1 MTIRGPDQHRPFFR
15 FPRLKRFANRTACFP
30 CLFAYRPARKLNVMV
45 QGQAEVTSGEYVSG
59 DYFRG
64 LGVVP
69 AAGRLIVGDDDRAGA
84 PGVVVLSY
92 GFAQRRFGD
101 AASAVGRQC

>member
-1 MTIRGPDQHRPFFR
+1 DDPKTGKTAAI
-15 FPRLKRFANRTACFP
+15 FPYPAFELLRQSSDVLSV
-30 CLFAYRPARKLNVMV
+30 LFAYRPAPKLNLMI
-45 QGQAEVTSGEYVSG
+45 QGQAEVVSGDYVSG

-64 LGVVP
+64 LALAP

-84 PGVVVLSY
+84 PAVVVLSY

-101 AASAVGRQC
+101 AAGAAGRPVL